1 MLNEKYLFEE
11 PEIAAI
17 PAENRG
23 LRVESHGSI
32 IYGRILLPGVSDP
45 AERVPAVLMLHGY
58 PGIERN
64 PDIPPALRR
73 AGIATAEF
81 SYRGV
86 WGSHGEYC
94 FSHLIEDAETML
106 AHLRQ
111 NAEEYRIDPERIYL
125 VGHSM
130 GGFTALNVL
139 ARGAKARGA
148 VIVAPC
154 DMGYRCQEEPERFHS
169 MMETRKKG
177 YFTMSDDNLLQEE
190 MVRRAAEWRFVNLAE
205 KLTAVPLRFI
215 GGERDTTVPP
225 QTHIFP
231 VLENLRERNAD
242 VTYAELPDGH
252 AFPSHRV
259 TLTRMIYRYI
269 EEMERNN

>member
-1 MLNEKYLFEE
+1 MLNEKYLFED
-11 PEIAAI
+11 PEIAVI

-130 GGFTALNVL
+130 GGFTAVNVA
-139 ARGAKARGA
+139 AREAGIRGA
-148 VIVAPC
+148 VVIAPC
-154 DMGYRCQEEPERFHS
+154 DVGCRYEEDPDRFRA
-169 MMETRKKG
+169 MIEKGKKG
-177 YFTMSDDNLLQEE
+177 YFSLPYEDYLEE
-190 MVRRAAEWRFVNLAE
+190 DAVAHAAEWRFVRLADR
-205 KLTAVPLRFI
+205 LTSVPMRFI
-215 GGERDTTVPP
+215 GGTQDTVVPP
-225 QTHIFP
+225 EIHILP
-231 VLENLRERNAD
+231 LVEKLRERNAD

-269 EEMERNN
+269 EEMEKNN